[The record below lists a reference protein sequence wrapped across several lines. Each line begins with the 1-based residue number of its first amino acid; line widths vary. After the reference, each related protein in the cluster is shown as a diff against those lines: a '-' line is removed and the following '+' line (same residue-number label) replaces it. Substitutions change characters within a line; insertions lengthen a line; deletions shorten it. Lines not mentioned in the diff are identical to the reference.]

1 LIGRYALAALVA
13 SGAVM
18 LLAATPPPMPV
29 GNALTGAQLEALMP
43 KVPLHTVYTVSTNK
57 LGQVTNVKPKTLSK
71 DRSFNVQTYGNAV
84 QAFIRTEDGKATP
97 GIYTLTYDYAP
108 KTHRIARSVAL
119 VSAGGVN
126 PDAKGEALVLMDLA
140 RKEAAAAAA
149 KTKHASPAPH
159 APAPQH

>member
-1 LIGRYALAALVA
+1 
-13 SGAVM
+13 M
-18 LLAATPPPMPV
+18 TLLAATPPPLPV

-43 KVPLHTVYTVSTNK
+43 KVPLRTVYTVSTNK

-97 GIYTLTYDYAP
+97 GLYTLTYDYTP

-126 PDAKGEALVLMDLA
+126 PNAEGEALVLMDLA

-149 KTKHASPAPH
+149 KTKHASPAPR
-159 APAPQH
+159 APAAQH